1 MNITIDDIKYIAKLA
16 KLRFSE
22 EEVLKLTSEFESILA
37 HFKSIDKMNLDN
49 VDLNQ
54 YSSDNKTITR
64 PDVVKNYEDKSK
76 LFQNVKSKRDTFIV
90 IPKIIE

>member
-16 KLRFSE
+16 KLRFTE
-22 EEVLKLTSEFESILA
+22 EEALKLTSEFEGILT

-54 YSSDNKTITR
+54 FSFDKRTITR
-64 PDVVKNYEDKSK
+64 PDVVKNYDDKSK
-76 LFQNVKSKRDTFIV
+76 LFQNVKSKRETYIE